1 MSPPVDS
8 VAAPTLRLH
17 DPTELVS
24 RNWIDLCQ
32 IVSGSSLTLFG
43 FVNVTKHALQ
53 ALAEKT
59 VERLRNWH
67 NGLPP
72 ELQVELGNGG
82 GDYVP
87 HVLLLQ
93 MQYHQ
98 FMIFIHRPF
107 ISKYRSQPYP
117 PVGPGYNHARTTC
130 IESAVAISKLLTK
143 YKSAYTLRFINI
155 QAVSIVF
162 SAALI
167 LVFATVSE
175 IRGDA
180 NVDLNIHLSTCCK
193 GLAELGKTFQN
204 ATRALEV
211 LLSIKR
217 AWQAK
222 LLVYVGSKRR
232 SSSIK
237 THRGSAKKR
246 TTS

>member
-1 MSPPVDS
+1 MSTPVGS
-8 VAAPTLRLH
+8 VAAPTLRLN

-24 RNWIDLCQ
+24 RNWIDLCE

-43 FVNVTKHALQ
+43 FINVTKHAVQ
-53 ALAEKT
+53 ALAEKA

-72 ELQVELGNGG
+72 ELQVELGNEGG
-82 GDYVP
+82 EYVP

-98 FMIFIHRPF
+98 FMIYIHRPF

-117 PVGPGYNHARTTC
+117 PVGPSYNHARTTC
-130 IESAVAISKLLTK
+130 MESAVAISQLLTR
-143 YKSAYTLRFINI
+143 YRSAYTLRLINV

-175 IRGDA
+175 IRGDT
-180 NVDLNIHLSTCCK
+180 NVDLNTHLSTCCR

-222 LLVYVGSKRR
+222 LLVDVGSKRR
-232 SSSIK
+232 SSSIR
-237 THRGSAKKR
+237 THKGPAKKR
-246 TTS
+246 TIS

>member
-1 MSPPVDS
+1 MLTVVHHASLSLSGGPWDIES
-8 VAAPTLRLH
+8 VYIARLTSILNRGQQ
-17 DPTELVS
+17 PSLVMK
-24 RNWIDLCQ
+24 
-32 IVSGSSLTLFG
+32 LT
-43 FVNVTKHALQ
+43 NT
-53 ALAEKT
+53 
-59 VERLRNWH
+59 R
-67 NGLPP
+67 
-72 ELQVELGNGG
+72 
-82 GDYVP
+82 
-87 HVLLLQ
+87 

-98 FMIFIHRPF
+98 FMIYIHRPF

-143 YKSAYTLRFINI
+143 YKSAYTLRLINI

-175 IRGDA
+175 IRGDT
-180 NVDLNIHLSTCCK
+180 NVDPNTHLSTCCK

-204 ATRALEV
+204 ATRALEI

-222 LLVYVGSKRR
+222 LLVCVGSKRR
-232 SSSIK
+232 SSSIR

-246 TTS
+246 TIS